1 MPTAQ
6 THAHGLVPP
15 GCRSRSAL
23 SHPAR

>member
-6 THAHGLVPP
+6 THAHGLVTP
-15 GCRSRSAL
+15 GCRPRGAL